1 MTSNVEKQLNVVAD
15 LFERLKETP
24 SSNDKIGIIKRNKD
38 NELFLTVLKFVFDD
52 FVRSGVSSKT
62 LRNTVVASDVFV
74 KPGVY
79 TIDTM
84 LRYIEENNT
93 GSFNSIAQIQA
104 FISPFNDKIR
114 HFLIEVFSKELK
126 VGITAKTINK
136 ALGKGFIREFS
147 VQLAHPYH
155 KYTEK
160 VPGKEFTL
168 TQKLDGHRSVFIVKN
183 GVGQF
188 YTRKG
193 LPIDGLEPQSE
204 EAMQLADL
212 LGNHGVTDYVLDGEL
227 LLTND
232 ENLETKDLFRATSRV
247 LRSKTADKSNIQYNV
262 FDALP
267 TAEFESGKSKE
278 KFADRKDRLTKVMSS
293 SETQGFTHLNLV
305 EDLYRGSD
313 LSMIKELQ
321 HDLVEPNGWE
331 GLMLNIDNE
340 HYVTKRTNGLLKIK
354 KFYDADVVCTDVF
367 EGTGKHKGKLGG
379 IVVDYKGYPIKVGSG
394 FTDEERDYYWEHPD
408 EIVGTVVAINYFE
421 ETHNQNNDD
430 LSLRFPTFLGSRLGE
445 KDITEVSYEV

>member
-1 MTSNVEKQLNVVAD
+1 M
-15 LFERLKETP
+15 
-24 SSNDKIGIIKRNKD
+24 
-38 NELFLTVLKFVFDD
+38 FLTVLKFVFDD

-188 YTRKG
+188 YTR
-193 LPIDGLEPQSE
+193 
-204 EAMQLADL
+204 
-212 LGNHGVTDYVLDGEL
+212 
-227 LLTND
+227 
-232 ENLETKDLFRATSRV
+232 
-247 LRSKTADKSNIQYNV
+247 
-262 FDALP
+262 
-267 TAEFESGKSKE
+267 
-278 KFADRKDRLTKVMSS
+278 
-293 SETQGFTHLNLV
+293 
-305 EDLYRGSD
+305 
-313 LSMIKELQ
+313 
-321 HDLVEPNGWE
+321 
-331 GLMLNIDNE
+331 
-340 HYVTKRTNGLLKIK
+340 
-354 KFYDADVVCTDVF
+354 
-367 EGTGKHKGKLGG
+367 
-379 IVVDYKGYPIKVGSG
+379 
-394 FTDEERDYYWEHPD
+394 
-408 EIVGTVVAINYFE
+408 
-421 ETHNQNNDD
+421 
-430 LSLRFPTFLGSRLGE
+430 
-445 KDITEVSYEV
+445 